1 MQKTVS
7 ATVQVCP
14 LGRYSDGKGD
24 AGLLR
29 TQHKKFPRG
38 FAASGNIHVKPL
50 LRFIGDGS
58 KKVLEIIVRQF
69 IAVRFGQNRHST
81 HVAIQNCRR

>member
-14 LGRYSDGKGD
+14 SDGKGD

-58 KKVLEIIVRQF
+58 KKVLRKFIVRQL
-69 IAVRFGQNRHST
+69 ITVRFGQNRHST
-81 HVAIQNCRR
+81 PVAIQNCRR